1 MKKKLGVIITLLT
14 LCICLMTPQ
23 MHAKAASGKT
33 TIAVSAGSLN
43 IGQTVTVTAKALSA
57 SGDSAYA
64 NMVLTYD
71 AGILEFVS
79 CNATYGGGGGSISV
93 ASDSFSVTL
102 KAISAG
108 KASISLSATDGVI
121 YGTEEELD
129 SMADSS
135 TSVTVKNEAAGSNT
149 GNNSNTG
156 SNTNT
161 AALSADNSLKA
172 LTISPGTLSPA
183 FKGSTTK
190 YTATVDN
197 SVTSIAVSAT
207 PVNEKATIESVTGN
221 TNLAVGANVV
231 QIVVKAENGTTAT
244 YKITVTRQA
253 AGTTGSETTTTGGE
267 NGDDGNVDSETPE
280 DTEEVDTT
288 ETPVSAADVVIN
300 NTTYHIADNFT
311 EEQIPSDFTEATVNF
326 RGAEC
331 RGLTFNKGTISLIY
345 LETDN
350 VDATTGRFF
359 IYDETR
365 DVVYDFMKFTAGE
378 SSYAIPL
385 LAPLDSVLPE
395 SYVQVSL
402 QMPENTVM
410 TAYQLPAEDGEE
422 ASDFYIFYGVNQD
435 GTEGWYQY
443 DAAEGTYQRVNG
455 NITETADSSSDDLAA
470 LQSEYDELSKKYKDA
485 KSFSRNMIAVLI
497 FVLAIAV
504 VIILNIVLFGRK
516 KKGKD
521 ELLEDDNVEL
531 EDAEYDEDIDEDEV
545 EDTET
550 DKKPLF
556 GKFHG
561 FRKKEDDSLLDEG
574 DEISQEKTIDLVL
587 DEPSQEKTKKAEKI
601 ESERAKVKE
610 TKDAEDDDYFDD
622 EEEYIEEDHPINR
635 AYREWNDYE
644 DEIPAPVKKTVT
656 EQTSEQK
663 SSEEDQKT
671 QPEKNETSVKKEK
684 GLEVFDLNDL

>member
-33 TIAVSAGSLN
+33 TIAVSVGSLN

-129 SMADSS
+129 SMAGSS

-149 GNNSNTG
+149 GNNNNTG

-267 NGDDGNVDSETPE
+267 NGDDGNGDSETPE

-311 EEQIPSDFTEATVNF
+311 EEQIPADFTEATVNF
-326 RGAEC
+326 RGTEC
-331 RGLTFNKGTISLIY
+331 RGLTFDKGTISLIY

-378 SSYAIPL
+378 SSYVIPL

-410 TAYQLPAEDGEE
+410 TAYQLPVEDGEE

-561 FRKKEDDSLLDEG
+561 FRKKEDDSLLEEG

>member
-129 SMADSS
+129 SMAGSS

-149 GNNSNTG
+149 GNNNNTG

-378 SSYAIPL
+378 SSYVIPL

-521 ELLEDDNVEL
+521 ELLEDNDSENE
-531 EDAEYDEDIDEDEV
+531 ESEYESDEEDEFV
-545 EDTET
+545 EKSPEAPM
-550 DKKPLF
+550 KNA
-556 GKFHG
+556 
-561 FRKKEDDSLLDEG
+561 EN
-574 DEISQEKTIDLVL
+574 
-587 DEPSQEKTKKAEKI
+587 TKKASKAGQTARTNKAGKPKKAE
-601 ESERAKVKE
+601 E
-610 TKDAEDDDYFDD
+610 TEEAQEFEEDEDDYFDD
-622 EEEYIEEDHPINR
+622 EEEYIEEEHPINR

-644 DEIPAPVKKTVT
+644 DEIPSPSKKPVT
-656 EQTSEQK
+656 EEMSEKK
-663 SSEEDQKT
+663 SPIENEKMDVPQ
-671 QPEKNETSVKKEK
+671 KNEK
-684 GLEVFDLNDL
+684 GMEVFDLNDL

>member
-129 SMADSS
+129 SMAGSS

-149 GNNSNTG
+149 GNNSSAGNNGSSGSNGNAVNG

-231 QIVVKAENGTTAT
+231 KIVVKAENGTTAT
-244 YKITVTRQA
+244 YKICDK
-253 AGTTGSETTTTGGE
+253 TG
-267 NGDDGNVDSETPE
+267 
-280 DTEEVDTT
+280 
-288 ETPVSAADVVIN
+288 
-300 NTTYHIADNFT
+300 
-311 EEQIPSDFTEATVNF
+311 
-326 RGAEC
+326 C
-331 RGLTFNKGTISLIY
+331 RNH
-345 LETDN
+345 
-350 VDATTGRFF
+350 
-359 IYDETR
+359 
-365 DVVYDFMKFTAGE
+365 
-378 SSYAIPL
+378 
-385 LAPLDSVLPE
+385 
-395 SYVQVSL
+395 
-402 QMPENTVM
+402 
-410 TAYQLPAEDGEE
+410 
-422 ASDFYIFYGVNQD
+422 
-435 GTEGWYQY
+435 
-443 DAAEGTYQRVNG
+443 
-455 NITETADSSSDDLAA
+455 
-470 LQSEYDELSKKYKDA
+470 
-485 KSFSRNMIAVLI
+485 
-497 FVLAIAV
+497 
-504 VIILNIVLFGRK
+504 RK
-516 KKGKD
+516 
-521 ELLEDDNVEL
+521 
-531 EDAEYDEDIDEDEV
+531 
-545 EDTET
+545 
-550 DKKPLF
+550 
-556 GKFHG
+556 
-561 FRKKEDDSLLDEG
+561 
-574 DEISQEKTIDLVL
+574 
-587 DEPSQEKTKKAEKI
+587 
-601 ESERAKVKE
+601 
-610 TKDAEDDDYFDD
+610 
-622 EEEYIEEDHPINR
+622 
-635 AYREWNDYE
+635 
-644 DEIPAPVKKTVT
+644 
-656 EQTSEQK
+656 
-663 SSEEDQKT
+663 
-671 QPEKNETSVKKEK
+671 
-684 GLEVFDLNDL
+684 

>member
-129 SMADSS
+129 SMAGSS

-197 SVTSIAVSAT
+197 SVTSMAVSAT

-267 NGDDGNVDSETPE
+267 NGDDGNGDSETPE

-311 EEQIPSDFTEATVNF
+311 EEQIPADFTEATVNF
-326 RGAEC
+326 RGTEC
-331 RGLTFNKGTISLIY
+331 RGLTFDKGTISLIY

-378 SSYAIPL
+378 SSYVIPL

-410 TAYQLPAEDGEE
+410 TAYQLPVEDGEE

-521 ELLEDDNVEL
+521 ELLEDNDSENE
-531 EDAEYDEDIDEDEV
+531 ESEYESDEEDEFV
-545 EDTET
+545 EKSPEAPM
-550 DKKPLF
+550 KNA
-556 GKFHG
+556 
-561 FRKKEDDSLLDEG
+561 EN
-574 DEISQEKTIDLVL
+574 
-587 DEPSQEKTKKAEKI
+587 TKKASKAGQTARTNKAGKPKKAE
-601 ESERAKVKE
+601 E
-610 TKDAEDDDYFDD
+610 TEEAQEFEEDEDDYFDD
-622 EEEYIEEDHPINR
+622 EEEYIEEEHPINR

-644 DEIPAPVKKTVT
+644 DEIPSQSKKPVT
-656 EQTSEQK
+656 EETSEK
-663 SSEEDQKT
+663 ESSTENVKMDEQ
-671 QPEKNETSVKKEK
+671 QKNETSIKNEK